1 MLFQGAC
8 KGSSSK
14 SVEEN
19 FYKFYNEFCQDE
31 EAQDSDDSDF
41 VDSDFE
47 VEEGDGDLF
56 GDNMEIEVNDNNE
69 VVQVQDLENDDALE
83 DLDLNLRK
91 EDQEK
96 LK

>member
-1 MLFQGAC
+1 MFFQGTC

-14 SVEEN
+14 LVEED

-47 VEEGDGDLF
+47 VEEGDDDIF
-56 GDNMEIEVNDNNE
+56 RDNVDKEVNDNNE
-69 VVQVQDLENDDALE
+69 VVQVQDL
-83 DLDLNLRK
+83 
-91 EDQEK
+91 
-96 LK
+96 

>member
-1 MLFQGAC
+1 
-8 KGSSSK
+8 
-14 SVEEN
+14 
-19 FYKFYNEFCQDE
+19 
-31 EAQDSDDSDF
+31 

-47 VEEGDGDLF
+47 VEEGDDDLF
-56 GDNMEIEVNDNNE
+56 RDNVDIEVNDNNE

-83 DLDLNLRK
+83 DSDLNLRK